1 MRREDTFPFWIMTL
15 REYYIWL
22 IDNNGEQ
29 TPELKRYK
37 ASLNP
42 GDAGGGKC
50 NSSFNSDWSQRYGNG
65 GFHFQGQT
73 AGARNLD
80 TYFIRILPPM
90 GWLSLSDM
98 FVSIPLNRW
107 NDYRNDSYR
116 KYTHT
121 DGKTYDI
128 GPKEIFEREIVFV
141 KKDPLYAIPCDD
153 MYVSYVLN
161 NEQGSPCDSK
171 FGVYPLDFYD
181 QFGRVIP
188 DFSLNKE
195 SQQRDRYTNERSTCY
210 KLTTNN
216 QSYIA
221 PGSRWGYWFDGP
233 SIWGSHTIE
242 LYAAVNK
249 VYLETISYRPSLEK
263 IYDKWYYDGG
273 ALLANSNGTK
283 ERCRYSAWSSVAYY
297 NRDGKRNGNII
308 DESADA
314 TVDPGVLR
322 YTSVFLASSG
332 EYENEWGDS
341 FRGDGA
347 ARILYLLHFD
357 SVNKL
362 CCSPAASTSLAA
374 AECGL
379 GTNRVSP
386 NSTQCADLYRKTCKF
401 DSPEFPTKY
410 CLENGCRRDVKDS
423 QNLIVCD
430 YELKK
435 FCNIIEDP
443 KGPTDEKNKLLAKQ
457 KPYLDGVN
465 GCNYQDAQKAIREAQ
480 FSAYTYTTNKR
491 AIFSKLCGLDWRYQ
505 RLNQTTGDIENIPK
519 EEQDAAVRSTSTLV
533 QLNNDFNKIALYG
546 GAKPEQLGSV
556 IAVDLD
562 PRAAEHNAYCS
573 YNTAP
578 PIQKLSSIRFTNEI
592 RKRDGLPPLPEPEIF
607 SPIQIRRAFETGDK
621 NEKACADVKTVVDEF
636 NKRMSFYDKKLENI
650 RKSNEIGRNYNQ
662 VLYPD
667 MCACFASTK
676 DLKKDCDVIADEYKI
691 RNNKAA
697 KKVLNLDTDD
707 PLQCNQN
714 CAVNPVCRALNVPD
728 NYPDPA
734 KNRRGRPVQRG
745 FIQDKSDCG
754 TKTVCIQS
762 ATINNEGKIGNL
774 EINQTTNC
782 GDYKSKFCQNSIL
795 SKCDTQN
802 GQGLFAKR
810 VIEEKDGGTC
820 STNLESLQCAK
831 FNLVPIFDSGCV
843 ANPTSGVMTRTL
855 TYRQTLDKVKDSDV
869 IEALKTLAT
878 PEMKALNPIYQYTG
892 GFGTIITT
900 CQNCE
905 MGFELKSDCFLE
917 NGKWKA
923 RATKTKVLA
932 QPYNRGTACAVDNTV
947 QITDCAAD
955 KDCVV
960 SVKTP
965 DNMCVLGKRSMSF
978 NIDSFNSGN
987 GKTCETA
994 VLEKVPQL
1002 FKDNSVSVDIQDR
1015 TATASIL
1022 CRDCVIDYKIDPTS
1036 NDGKCYFNGSKSVIK
1051 KIPFVKRPA
1060 LNGGK
1065 CGINSTLPIIE
1076 DCKFDQD
1083 CVFNDEPTNK
1093 GLCINGEKTFE
1104 FDVKMPPSN
1113 SGKNCTEV
1121 GKTFGSR
1128 FTKDTSKNTFLNNKL
1143 FVKTTCEKIQDC
1155 EIEDKPYQSGCD
1167 IKTGNAVDL
1176 YKILTPQ
1183 KNGGKTCSEVF
1194 NEVIDPNAEVSEDN
1208 VKVIV
1213 NKKCMGIESVKT
1225 SIKED
1230 KRVLYGI
1237 IAFVVLILLILIV
1250 SLLL

>member
-65 GFHFQGQT
+65 GFHFTNEVLVDRRGDYNWRT
-73 AGARNLD
+73 LRYDDYTYYHPKYD
-80 TYFIRILPPM
+80 TYTIRILPPM
-90 GWLSLSDM
+90 GWLTLGDM
-98 FVSIPLNRW
+98 MISARIDRQGYI
-107 NDYRNDSYR
+107 NDVAYR

-121 DGKTYDI
+121 NGITYDI
-128 GPKEIFEREIVFV
+128 GPRDIFDREIVFV
-141 KKDPLYAIPCDD
+141 KKDPLYAIPCDGQRNAYELD
-153 MYVSYVLN
+153 RYKKNEDICSLEMGVRPTDVGGGFVLNTKDKQKDTDLRERAYCYKLICSNQSYVAPGCRW
-161 NEQGSPCDSK
+161 GSPYEHTLELY
-171 FGVYPLDFYD
+171 GAVNRVYLENVTY
-181 QFGRVIP
+181 RI
-188 DFSLNKE
+188 NK
-195 SQQRDRYTNERSTCY
+195 RYTN
-210 KLTTNN
+210 K
-216 QSYIA
+216 
-221 PGSRWGYWFDGP
+221 YWED
-233 SIWGSHTIE
+233 
-242 LYAAVNK
+242 N
-249 VYLETISYRPSLEK
+249 
-263 IYDKWYYDGG
+263 G
-273 ALLANSNGTK
+273 AILANSEGTEPGCK
-283 ERCRYSAWSSVAYY
+283 FTAWSTVAYY
-297 NRDGKRNGNII
+297 NRDGKKNGNVI
-308 DESADA
+308 DETADSTIEA
-314 TVDPGVLR
+314 GKLT
-322 YTSVFLASSG
+322 YTSVFMASWS
-332 EYENEWGDS
+332 EVETEWNENFE
-341 FRGDGA
+341 GDGVSK
-347 ARILYLLHFD
+347 ILFLLHFD
-357 SVNKL
+357 TTNKL
-362 CCSPAASTSLAA
+362 CCSPASTELQPKG
-374 AECGL
+374 ECGF
-379 GTNRVSP
+379 GTNQVKP
-386 NSTQCADLYRKTCKF
+386 GSTQCADLYRKTCRF

-410 CLENGCRRDVKDS
+410 CLENGCKRDVKDTQS
-423 QNLIVCD
+423 LIVCD

-435 FCNIIEDP
+435 FCGKDIEDP
-443 KGPTDEKNKLLAKQ
+443 KEPTAEKNKILAKQ
-457 KPYLDGVN
+457 KPYKDKLDV
-465 GCNYQDAQKAIREAQ
+465 CNYQDAQKAIRESS
-480 FSAYTYTTNKR
+480 FPDYTYTQDKR
-491 AIFSKLCGLDWRYQ
+491 RIFNELCSLDWLFNRMDKKSGAIIPI
-505 RLNQTTGDIENIPK
+505 NQQGNFSGDLFNAFQQVANYGGGGTSPAAQARTRAEYDAVCTSAIKTAFTTGDK
-519 EEQDAAVRSTSTLV
+519 D
-533 QLNNDFNKIALYG
+533 
-546 GAKPEQLGSV
+546 
-556 IAVDLD
+556 
-562 PRAAEHNAYCS
+562 
-573 YNTAP
+573 
-578 PIQKLSSIRFTNEI
+578 
-592 RKRDGLPPLPEPEIF
+592 
-607 SPIQIRRAFETGDK
+607 
-621 NEKACADVKTVVDEF
+621 EKACADVKTVVDEF
-636 NKRMSFYDKKLENI
+636 NKRMSFYDKRLENI

-774 EINQTTNC
+774 EINQTANC
-782 GDYKSKFCQNSIL
+782 GEYKSKFCQNSIL

-831 FNLVPIFDSGCV
+831 FNLVPFFDSGCI

-855 TYRQTLDKVKDSDV
+855 TYRQTLDKVKDTDV

-1167 IKTGNAVDL
+1167 VKTGNAVDL

-1237 IAFVVLILLILIV
+1237 IAFVVLIILILIV